1 MDARF
6 EIRLVEGER
15 RELRDCSGRSGLSAA
30 AIARFGIKWAINRL
44 DVLANGGRQIPVNDI
59 AAFID
64 ELRADPRLAPAVGT
78 LETALAA
85 LDREGDANRSAAALH
100 DMVGLIAA
108 EPLPLSE
115 KLRLLSDLL
124 AFEGRLTIRR
134 RTKPAVAIPCA
145 LLANRAQPKT
155 GPTP

>member
-30 AIARFGIKWAINRL
+30 AIARFGIKWAIGRL
-44 DVLANGGRQIPVNDI
+44 DVLANGGAQKTGQDI
-59 AAFID
+59 AALLD
-64 ELRADPRLAPAVGT
+64 ELRADPRLAPAAGA
-78 LETALAA
+78 LEAALAA
-85 LDREGDANRSAAALH
+85 LDREGDANRNAAALY

-108 EPLPLSE
+108 EPLPLAE
-115 KLRLLSDLL
+115 KLQLLGDLL

-134 RTKPAVAIPCA
+134 QIEPAQISPAF
-145 LLANRAQPKT
+145 QKST
-155 GPTP
+155 

>member
-15 RELRDCSGRSGLSAA
+15 RELRDCSGRLGLSAA
-30 AIARFGIKWAINRL
+30 AIVRFGIKWAISRL
-44 DVLANGGRQIPVNDI
+44 DVMASGGRQIPVNDI

-78 LETALAA
+78 LETAIAA
-85 LDREGDANRSAAALH
+85 LNREGDANRSAAALH

-108 EPLPLSE
+108 EPLPLAE
-115 KLRLLSDLL
+115 KLQLLGDLL

-134 RTKPAVAIPCA
+134 QIEPAQISPAF
-145 LLANRAQPKT
+145 QKST
-155 GPTP
+155 